1 MGQARHE
8 RPAFWVAMH
17 IREQLRERLRCDQI
31 ASRETRAVLEREGG
45 GVDLHGVGQEAALDA
60 QPRGPRALTLQLPP
74 QDLEQH
80 LGQPA
85 PTTYPPRKPVIRTR

>member
-17 IREQLRERLRCDQI
+17 IREQLRERLRRDQI
-31 ASRETRAVLEREGG
+31 ARRETRAVLERERG

-60 QPRGPRALTLQLPP
+60 QPRGPRALTLSSR
-74 QDLEQH
+74 
-80 LGQPA
+80 
-85 PTTYPPRKPVIRTR
+85 PRILSSISANQF